1 MTQPA
6 GPRVDGSSVTLLI
19 DLVTNTLDPGY
30 AEAAKRAP
38 RSTGRRRRRIEQ
50 GLVAL
55 GCVLTGFTLAVAYVS
70 THQAAPETAKVHA
83 DLVSRARAAQSSA
96 DGLQKAA
103 QQLTTKIDSLRNQAL
118 SGVGGLRGQLQDAQ
132 LLAGTTAVTGPGVV
146 VTLSNPPAPA
156 PSTAAGR
163 AGSTPISATQ
173 LLTDR
178 DVRSVVNQL
187 WAVGAEAISVN
198 GVRLTPTAAIRFAG
212 EAVLVDFE
220 PINPPYVVRA
230 IGNKDLLDTGFAASD
245 VASRYQTLASVNGI
259 GFSFDERSKLDLP
272 AGTVSNPT
280 YAHAIGTSSSSG
292 SSTPAPPSTG
302 VSK

>member
-1 MTQPA
+1 MTQPVR
-6 GPRVDGSSVTLLI
+6 PRVDGSSVTLLI

-30 AEAAKRAP
+30 AEAARRAP
-38 RSTGRRRRRIEQ
+38 RPTGRRRKRIEQ
-50 GLVAL
+50 ALVAL

-70 THQAAPETAKVHA
+70 THRSAPEAAKVHA
-83 DLVSRARAAQSSA
+83 DLVSRARAAQGSA
-96 DGLQKAA
+96 DGLQTAA
-103 QQLTTKIDSLRNQAL
+103 QQLTIKIDSLRNEAL
-118 SGVGGLRGQLQDAQ
+118 SGAGGLRGQLQDTQ
-132 LLAGTTAVTGPGVV
+132 LLAGTTAAVGPGIV
-146 VTLSNPPAPA
+146 VTLSNPPTAA

-163 AGSTPISATQ
+163 AGSTPIGATQ

-198 GVRLTPTAAIRFAG
+198 DIRLTPTAAIRFAG

-230 IGNKDLLDTGFAASD
+230 IGNEDLLDTGFAASE

-259 GFSFDERSKLDLP
+259 GFSFDERGKLDLP

-280 YAHAIGTSSSSG
+280 YAHPLGTSSSSS
-292 SSTPAPPSTG
+292 SSTPAVPSTG
-302 VSK
+302 ASK

>member
-1 MTQPA
+1 MTEPTR
-6 GPRVDGSSVTLLI
+6 PRVEGSSVTLLI

-30 AEAAKRAP
+30 AEAAERAP

-83 DLVSRARAAQSSA
+83 DLVSRARAAQNSA
-96 DGLQKAA
+96 DGLQKTA

-118 SGVGGLRGQLQDAQ
+118 SGAGGLRGQLQNTQ
-132 LLAGTTAVTGPGVV
+132 LVAGTTAVAGPGIV
-146 VTLSNPPAPA
+146 VTLSNPPTPTT
-156 PSTAAGR
+156 STAAGR
-163 AGSTPISATQ
+163 PGSTPIGATQ

-187 WAVGAEAISVN
+187 WAIGAEAISVN

-230 IGNKDLLDTGFAASD
+230 IGNADQLDTGFAASD

-259 GFSFDERSKLDLP
+259 GFSFDERNKLELP
-272 AGTVSNPT
+272 AGTESNPT
-280 YAHAIGTSSSSG
+280 YAHAVGASSSGG
-292 SSTPAPPSTG
+292 SSTPASPSTG
-302 VSK
+302 ASK